1 MKRLLNTALL
11 AMVLLAGLSC
21 KKAAPEVPAAPVA
34 AEPRI
39 ETGDLLF
46 FGIPMNYGEE
56 GMSGAIAAATADGDS
71 VNFIHTAILEVDDLG
86 QVWVIDAT
94 IAHGV
99 DRHPLDTLF
108 ENFVLHRGGP
118 PTIEVMRLKDNSQAK
133 AFVEVSK
140 GFLGEA
146 YDNYFLEGNGLH
158 YCTELVY
165 DSYVR
170 ADGTRCFDRIPMN
183 FKNQKGEMPA
193 YWTNIFALLGQPIPQ
208 GQPGTNP
215 QQMHASPNL
224 VHVTYLTNP
233 YQH

>member
-21 KKAAPEVPAAPVA
+21 KKAAPEASVAPVA

-39 ETGDLLF
+39 ATGDLLF

-118 PTIEVMRLKDNSQAK
+118 PTIEVMRLA
-133 AFVEVSK
+133 E
-140 GFLGEA
+140 E
-146 YDNYFLEGNGLH
+146 
-158 YCTELVY
+158 
-165 DSYVR
+165 
-170 ADGTRCFDRIPMN
+170 
-183 FKNQKGEMPA
+183 
-193 YWTNIFALLGQPIPQ
+193 
-208 GQPGTNP
+208 
-215 QQMHASPNL
+215 
-224 VHVTYLTNP
+224 
-233 YQH
+233 

>member
-21 KKAAPEVPAAPVA
+21 KKAAPEAPVA

-118 PTIEVMRLKDNSQAK
+118 PTIEVMRLKDNSHAK
-133 AFVEVSK
+133 EYVQKAKSFIGEPYDYAF
-140 GFLGEA
+140 A
-146 YDNYFLEGNGLH
+146 PDNGAQ
-158 YCTELVY
+158 YCSELVWDTY
-165 DSYVR
+165 IR
-170 ADGTRCFDRIPMN
+170 ADGTRIFEATPMN
-183 FKNQKGEMPA
+183 FKNEDGEFDP
-193 YWTNIFALLGQPIPQ
+193 YWIRLFERLQVPIPQ
-208 GQPGTNP
+208 DEPGTCP
-215 QQMHASPNL
+215 QEIYASEALRPVNI
-224 VHVTYLTNP
+224 TFIK
-233 YQH
+233 

>member
-1 MKRLLNTALL
+1 MRRFVNACLL
-11 AMVLLAGLSC
+11 AIGLLAGLSC
-21 KKAAPEVPAAPVA
+21 AKQAPKEE

-56 GMSGAIAAATADGDS
+56 EGISGAIAAATADGDS

-118 PTIEVMRLKDNSQAK
+118 PTIEVMRLKDNSQAQ

-146 YDNYFLEGNGLH
+146 YDHYFLEGNGLH

-170 ADGTRCFDRIPMN
+170 SDGTHCFDRVPMN

-193 YWTNIFALLGQPIPQ
+193 YWTNIFALLGQPSPQ
-208 GQPGTNP
+208 DQPGTNP
-215 QQMHASPNL
+215 QQLHASPTL
-224 VHVTYLTNP
+224 LHVTYLSNP
-233 YQH
+233 YQN